1 MLESVREAA
10 LQVIREGDTG
20 AECSKQRGQLETIK
34 KPQGVHMAGAQCMK
48 GRDTQDEAGELGNGH
63 VPRGHKEETGFYPQQ
78 DGKPLEGLKERSD
91 SI

>member
-1 MLESVREAA
+1 
-10 LQVIREGDTG
+10 
-20 AECSKQRGQLETIK
+20 
-34 KPQGVHMAGAQCMK
+34 MK